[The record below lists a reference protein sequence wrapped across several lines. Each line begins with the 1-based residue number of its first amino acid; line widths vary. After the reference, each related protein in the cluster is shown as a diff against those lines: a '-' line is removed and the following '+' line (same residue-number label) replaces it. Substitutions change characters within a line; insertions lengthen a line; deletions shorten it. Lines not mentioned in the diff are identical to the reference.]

1 MPRQLCV
8 SVVLHE
14 SWDMI
19 HKMVTWFIVSWF
31 QRRWWLFKQ
40 YSKYFWAVNISVRS
54 GSNIRLSIT
63 RDETRMKRIL
73 NSYWLRGLVERFQ
86 EDWVLY
92 DYILRRLKIVY
103 GKYTWHFEA
112 PYSTSR
118 LKRTLSTRR
127 SLKVPT
133 DRNIQEYIFYDAI
146 DKKRKSK

>member
-1 MPRQLCV
+1 
-8 SVVLHE
+8 
-14 SWDMI
+14 
-19 HKMVTWFIVSWF
+19 
-31 QRRWWLFKQ
+31 
-40 YSKYFWAVNISVRS
+40 
-54 GSNIRLSIT
+54 
-63 RDETRMKRIL
+63 MKRIL